1 MPLGELDFA
10 VPLVMKNNIYC
21 YILVLPILLRWI
33 FLETWEIR
41 LTVHIFGYPLFLPE
55 LLYFLLP
62 LVCPKRRKIHKSLI
76 LLALIGI
83 YYLMIN
89 CLLKVEPI
97 ETAVINFYGGSD
109 LFLFLF
115 IYSLY
120 PLEPKHITI
129 VRWPILLGWTCI
141 CLEIFLFSTIL
152 SYGGLEHYQRFGE
165 IVRISTTIGA
175 ATGSAIVVFILGVI
189 LYQSFIDKKIMS
201 IAILAITSLSIAFTL
216 SRGALVAQVLFLFV
230 VILKNFM
237 PISIKKILQTMLAV
251 ILISFVIYLVNNRIN
266 LYSSMEERFAYGT
279 ESGDITSGREDR
291 WKQTIHY
298 VSQNPIFGNGSS
310 FLMPYER
317 GRYLDV
323 KSLNSISPHNSYLLC
338 LVDYGLVGF
347 GILFSVIIYIVI
359 LVPRDS
365 YYSLLNLSLIIN
377 IIVLMNVEAVYYN
390 AQYFVPFLFLFLFQD
405 TMVKKVKISF

>member
-1 MPLGELDFA
+1 
-10 VPLVMKNNIYC
+10 
-21 YILVLPILLRWI
+21 
-33 FLETWEIR
+33 
-41 LTVHIFGYPLFLPE
+41 
-55 LLYFLLP
+55 
-62 LVCPKRRKIHKSLI
+62 
-76 LLALIGI
+76 
-83 YYLMIN
+83 
-89 CLLKVEPI
+89 
-97 ETAVINFYGGSD
+97 
-109 LFLFLF
+109 
-115 IYSLY
+115 
-120 PLEPKHITI
+120 
-129 VRWPILLGWTCI
+129 
-141 CLEIFLFSTIL
+141 
-152 SYGGLEHYQRFGE
+152 
-165 IVRISTTIGA
+165 
-175 ATGSAIVVFILGVI
+175 
-189 LYQSFIDKKIMS
+189 
-201 IAILAITSLSIAFTL
+201 
-216 SRGALVAQVLFLFV
+216 
-230 VILKNFM
+230 M